1 MILWFSRVQH
11 RVQPVHTPPAR
22 SDLWCCR
29 LCGSLHSMI
38 CRWRRC
44 RSHCSHTRTHKWG
57 IAVVLALSLS
67 SRDAALWFTHTSKRR
82 EFCACIG
89 ASDSNVLLRCCR
101 CCWLGNGSVASLRWI
116 LSRTIL
122 SKWKWNSET
131 AREIFELKW
140 IHQRQRQRQRH
151 HQHLW
156 AYPYIENVSRIVAN
170 QADVADVA
178 DLIGLFF

>member
-44 RSHCSHTRTHKWG
+44 RSHAHTHAHTSG
-57 IAVVLALSLS
+57 ESQSCSLS
-67 SRDAALWFTHTSKRR
+67 RSLRASLLFGLPTQANGGSFVLVLVHPIRMCWCVAAVAAGW
-82 EFCACIG
+82 A
-89 ASDSNVLLRCCR
+89 
-101 CCWLGNGSVASLRWI
+101 NGSVASLRWI

-140 IHQRQRQRQRH
+140 IHQRQRQRQAEASSASLELIH
-151 HQHLW
+151 
-156 AYPYIENVSRIVAN
+156 ISNVSRIVAN
-170 QADVADVA
+170 QADIADVA
-178 DLIGLFF
+178 D